1 MICRFNADLP
11 DDQVSSESDGKL
23 RSSKM
28 ITCQV
33 SCQREKLKVI
43 TIVVSLSRRCHRSP
57 LHCIIP
63 KSNEQLWTY
72 PRRAQRGDS
81 LSRSSILKCQWIDRW
96 KIAYCCGGAEGL
108 LGFQEDLAQICPNL
122 PI

>member
-23 RSSKM
+23 RLSKM

-43 TIVVSLSRRCHRSP
+43 TIVVVSCREGVIVVLFIVSSQSQMNSYG
-57 LHCIIP
+57 LIQGKP
-63 KSNEQLWTY
+63 KGE
-72 PRRAQRGDS
+72 
-81 LSRSSILKCQWIDRW
+81 
-96 KIAYCCGGAEGL
+96 IASHEVQ
-108 LGFQEDLAQICPNL
+108 F
-122 PI
+122 